1 MGKGKK
7 ENLILVK
14 EGHKTLVSFMLITI
28 ARGMKY
34 FRVWSTDQEQWSTP
48 VIPLLRN
55 GNQEVLKVEASLGN
69 TASPHHTS
77 K

>member
-14 EGHKTLVSFMLITI
+14 EGHKTIV
-28 ARGMKY
+28 RGMKY
-34 FRVWSTDQEQWSTP
+34 FRVWSTDQEPWSTP